1 MAGRISRRTVLAA
14 TAATGAVAAGVGA
27 LALWGGRSG
36 PGEPVPTPGGLPA
49 AETPVPSTPTATPLP
64 VVAGAP
70 DGFVAVA
77 PRVLRAGQA
86 ETVSLVLF
94 RGGQPARDTVSVAL
108 LKDGRSVASASGE
121 IAGRGQM
128 ALLLPALAEGEYQL
142 RVSGQQFAEQ
152 TAVRVEDG
160 TLVFLETDKPIYKP
174 GQTVHIR
181 LLTLDAALRPVEG
194 KATVEV
200 MDAKGIKVFKKPVT
214 VDAFGMASV
223 DLPLST
229 EPNLGVWKISA
240 TAGRRSAQLD
250 VRVERYV
257 LPKYEVRLEL
267 AREWALASDPITGTV
282 TAEYSYGKP
291 VAGEVEV
298 VALRYVGA
306 WQEYARLTRP
316 IDGKLAIELPAV
328 RYAAGSPAGGGLS
341 HVRLDVTVREQATGY
356 EATTSRLVSI
366 AASPVVLRAIP
377 ESVTFKPGLPFSLL
391 VVAETPDKR
400 PVDASVQLRLAYQ
413 DEQFRQV
420 RAETQTVATRNGV
433 ALVRLTPP
441 REAARLQIMP
451 SANNAAGSLTA
462 VSAGYSP
469 TSTFIHVEQTTRG
482 LLKVGDTARFQV
494 TATKEATNLYYEV
507 VARGKVVFS
516 AFSPASEITLP
527 LTPAM
532 APEARLLVYQ
542 LQATTSEVAADYVP
556 FKVEG
561 SYQHA
566 VTVGF
571 DRAEA
576 LPGDALDLTVQ
587 TEGPARVGLAG
598 VDRAVFML
606 AENRL
611 NLRQVFDELERL
623 YQKPQIELHEV
634 QPINGQPA
642 PPPRPAAPVPPAGRP
657 AEAGAP
663 PLPAW
668 PDVSAGQTLPGAKE
682 IFAAAGLV
690 VLTNRQVPAGKQLQ
704 PAVFARA
711 AGAAVPA
718 AAAPAAAPTAAQ
730 PAEAR
735 DQAGAGLAE
744 VQRVRQFFP
753 ETWLWASLT
762 TDAAG
767 KAVQRVTTPDSITT
781 WMVRAV
787 ALSKDKGLGIGEA
800 QLKVFQPFFVQ
811 VDLPYSAI
819 RGEEFPVKLAL
830 YNYLATPQAFSV
842 ELEAADWFDL
852 IDARTKQVTV
862 PANSVGAL
870 AFAIRPTGLGPRAVK
885 ITARSRGAADA
896 IIKEL
901 LIEPEG
907 VQREVV
913 ENLVLTAGAAPRAL
927 DLSLPPGIIPGSSR
941 IYLAITGNMLS
952 QTINGLEGLLRMPF
966 GCGEQNMLLF
976 APNVFIA
983 RYLKATGQLKPEV
996 MAKAEIMMLTG
1007 YQRQLTYRRTDA
1019 SFSAFGQSDKEGSL
1033 WLTAFV
1039 LKTFAQARDLLYI
1052 DENVLTTAREWIK
1065 RVQRPDGAFEPV
1077 GFVHHKEMMG
1087 GVSGTTALTGFVA
1100 VALKEAGDEAAA
1112 GKAVGYLERQLDAT
1126 SDPYATAL
1134 SAYALALAK
1143 SSRAA
1148 AARDKLMTLAKESNE
1163 GLFWGAADPVP
1174 LGQDQ
1179 PAAAAPARPPLP
1191 PRPHRSAAIETT
1203 GYATLALLA
1212 GGDQLNAQRAV
1223 RWLTAQRNAFG
1234 GFGST
1239 QDTVVALQ
1247 ALTTAASASRAD
1259 IDATL
1264 RLASDQWRK
1273 EARVTP
1279 ENADTLQV
1287 IDVPAGSQLMVD
1299 TQGKGA
1305 VTAQLVKRFNVPA
1318 AELAARSVFQID
1330 VRYSADQVEVNDLL
1344 TITASVRFTPPEPV
1358 TAGMVV
1364 LDVAVPT
1371 GFAPETPALEKLAT
1385 TQPKLKRWEIAGRKV
1400 ILYIEDMQPDE
1411 RLVFAFQARALY
1423 PVKAQAVSSQVYAYY
1438 RPEWKGE
1445 RLGGAV
1451 VTRERTS

>member
-1 MAGRISRRTVLAA
+1 
-14 TAATGAVAAGVGA
+14 
-27 LALWGGRSG
+27 
-36 PGEPVPTPGGLPA
+36 
-49 AETPVPSTPTATPLP
+49 
-64 VVAGAP
+64 
-70 DGFVAVA
+70 
-77 PRVLRAGQA
+77 
-86 ETVSLVLF
+86 
-94 RGGQPARDTVSVAL
+94 
-108 LKDGRSVASASGE
+108 
-121 IAGRGQM
+121 
-128 ALLLPALAEGEYQL
+128 
-142 RVSGQQFAEQ
+142 
-152 TAVRVEDG
+152 
-160 TLVFLETDKPIYKP
+160 
-174 GQTVHIR
+174 
-181 LLTLDAALRPVEG
+181 
-194 KATVEV
+194 
-200 MDAKGIKVFKKPVT
+200 MDAKGIKVFKKLVT
-214 VDAFGMASV
+214 VDAFGMAGV

-257 LPKYEVRLEL
+257 LPKYEVRIEL
-267 AREWALASDPITGTV
+267 AREWALASDPIRATV
-282 TAEYSYGKP
+282 AAEYSFGKP

-316 IDGKLAIELPAV
+316 IDGKLALELPAV

-356 EATTSRLVSI
+356 AETASRLVSI
-366 AASPVVLRAIP
+366 AASPVAVRAIP

-400 PVDASVQLRLAYQ
+400 PVDTSVTLRLTYQ

-420 RAETQTVATRNGV
+420 RAESQTAATRNGV

-441 REAARLQIMP
+441 REAATLQLIP
-451 SANNAAGSLTA
+451 SAPNAAGSLTT
-462 VSAGYSP
+462 VRAGYSP

-482 LLKVGDTARFQV
+482 PLKVGDTARFQV
-494 TATKEATNLYYEV
+494 TATREATNLYYEV

-516 AFSPASEITLP
+516 AFARAGEIALL

-598 VDRAVFML
+598 VDRAVFIL

-611 NLRQVFDELERL
+611 NLRLVFDELERL

-634 QPINGQPA
+634 RPSGGPPV
-642 PPPRPAAPVPPAGRP
+642 PPPRPAAPAPPAGRP
-657 AEAGAP
+657 AEAAAP

-668 PDVSAGQTLPGAKE
+668 PDVTAGQTLPGAKE

-690 VLTNRQVPAGKQLQ
+690 VLTNRQVPAGKLLQ
-704 PAVFARA
+704 PAGFARA

-718 AAAPAAAPTAAQ
+718 AAAPAAAPTTAPAAQ

-767 KAVQRVTTPDSITT
+767 KAAQRVTAPDSITT

-830 YNYLATPQAFSV
+830 YNYLATPQDFSV

-852 IDARTKQVTV
+852 IDVRTKQVTV

-870 AFAIRPTGLGPRAVK
+870 AFAIRPTDLGPRAVK
-885 ITARSRGAADA
+885 VTARSRGAADA
-896 IIKEL
+896 IVKEL

-927 DLSLPPGIIPGSSR
+927 DLSLPPGIIPGSGR
-941 IYLAITGNMLS
+941 TYLAVTGTMLS

-983 RYLKATGQLKPEV
+983 RYLKETGQLKPEV
-996 MAKAEIMMLTG
+996 MAKAEVMMLTG
-1007 YQRQLTYRRTDA
+1007 YQRQLTYRRADA

-1052 DENVLTTAREWIK
+1052 DEQVLTTAREWIK

-1143 SSRAA
+1143 SGRAA
-1148 AARDKLMTLAKESNE
+1148 AARDKLLALAQESNE
-1163 GLFWGAADPVP
+1163 GLFWGAGDPAP
-1174 LGQDQ
+1174 LGRDQ

-1212 GGDQLNAQRAV
+1212 GGDRLNAQRAV
-1223 RWLTAQRNAFG
+1223 RWLTAQRNALG

-1247 ALTTAASASRAD
+1247 ALTTAASAGRAD

-1279 ENADTLQV
+1279 ENADTLQI
-1287 IDVPAGSQLMVD
+1287 IDVPAGGQLTVD

-1318 AELAARSVFQID
+1318 AEAPARSVFQVD
-1330 VRYSADQVEVNDLL
+1330 VRYSAGQVEVNDLL

-1371 GFAPETPALEKLAT
+1371 GFAPETPALENLAT
-1385 TQPKLKRWEIAGRKV
+1385 SQPKLKRWEIAGRKV

-1423 PVKAQAVSSQVYAYY
+1423 PVKAQAVSSQAYAYY

-1445 RLGGAV
+1445 SLGGAV
-1451 VTRERTS
+1451 SARGR